1 MAIDVDANIAS
12 IKDGMAALNQ
22 AIPETL
28 KAFGEIG
35 KSVYKDGALSAKT
48 KEMMA
53 VASAIAARCEGC
65 IVWHV
70 RGAVRHGMTKPELE
84 ELIGV
89 AVHMGGGPSL
99 TYGIKALESFDQLTA
114 QGQQR

>member
-1 MAIDVDANIAS
+1 VAIDVDANIAS

>member
-1 MAIDVDANIAS
+1 MTVDVDASIAS
-12 IKDGMAALNQ
+12 IRNGMAALNQ

-35 KSVYKDGALSAKT
+35 KAVYQDGALSAKT

-70 RGAVRHGMTKPELE
+70 RGAIRHGMTKAELE

-99 TYGIKALESFDQLTA
+99 TFGIKALESFDQLLA
-114 QGQQR
+114 QGQRR

>member
-1 MAIDVDANIAS
+1 MTVDVDANIAS
-12 IKDGMAALNQ
+12 IRNGMAALNQ

-35 KSVYKDGALSAKT
+35 KSVYRDGALSART

-70 RGAVRHGMTKPELE
+70 RGAIRHGMTKPELE

-99 TYGIKALESFDQLTA
+99 TFGIKALESFDQLTERK
-114 QGQQR
+114 QR

>member
-1 MAIDVDANIAS
+1 MTVDVDANIAS
-12 IKDGMAALNQ
+12 IKNGMAALNQ

-28 KAFGEIG
+28 KAFGEVG

-53 VASAIAARCEGC
+53 VASAIAARCEGG

-70 RGAVRHGMTKPELE
+70 RGAIRHGMTKPELE

-99 TYGIKALESFDQLTA
+99 TYGIKALESFEHLSA
-114 QGQQR
+114 QGPKK

>member
-1 MAIDVDANIAS
+1 MTVDVDANIAS
-12 IKDGMAALNQ
+12 IKNGMTALNQ
-22 AIPETL
+22 AIPEAL

-35 KSVYKDGALSAKT
+35 KAVYKDGALSAKS
-48 KEMMA
+48 KEMLA

-65 IVWHV
+65 ITWHV
-70 RGAVRHGMTKPELE
+70 RSAIRHGMSKAELT

-99 TYGIKALESFDQLTA
+99 TFGIKALESFDQLSA
-114 QGQQR
+114 QGQKK

>member
-1 MAIDVDANIAS
+1 MTVDVDANIAS
-12 IKDGMAALNQ
+12 IKNGMAALNE
-22 AIPETL
+22 AIPDTL

-35 KSVYKDGALSAKT
+35 KSVYRDGALSAKT
-48 KEMMA
+48 KEMLA

-70 RGAVRHGMTKPELE
+70 RGAMRQGMTKPELE
-84 ELIGV
+84 ELITV

-99 TYGIKALESFDQLTA
+99 TYGIKALESFDQLSA
-114 QGQQR
+114 ERQKK